1 MPPKSH
7 LCHRTVCWRRSSRG
21 HGHWLTLGQSEALR
35 IAPAFEMPTIPT
47 AGAVFRVQPGESE
60 VLSRPW
66 TVYVTDPHSGLSVDL
81 AGAKFGPSC
90 FRPLCDLGV
99 QGD

>member
-1 MPPKSH
+1 MPCVIQSLGLKS
-7 LCHRTVCWRRSSRG
+7 L
-21 HGHWLTLGQSEALR
+21 ALLPLLV
-35 IAPAFEMPTIPT
+35 AT
-47 AGAVFRVQPGESE
+47 QPGESE